1 MHQHQET
8 GAWNAWEARER
19 AIRAVRTHAVIGPQV
34 RAAVQ
39 ASERAQQATR
49 TAARR
54 QQHALRGVARQH
66 LRDAVALAREI
77 AQPFY
82 PYPVT
87 DFDVRCI
94 VLGVLHPP
102 QA

>member
-1 MHQHQET
+1 M
-8 GAWNAWEARER
+8 
-19 AIRAVRTHAVIGPQV
+19 IGPQV

>member
-1 MHQHQET
+1 M
-8 GAWNAWEARER
+8 
-19 AIRAVRTHAVIGPQV
+19 IGPQV

-39 ASERAQQATR
+39 ASGQAQAATR
-49 TAARR
+49 TAARG
-54 QQHALRGVARQH
+54 QQHALRDTARQH
-66 LRDAVALAREI
+66 LREAIALAREI

-94 VLGVLHPP
+94 VLGVSQNP
-102 QA
+102 AA